1 MEAGL
6 FRWIPMRQSR
16 PTAGRWTGPTSRFAG
31 PKAFRTS
38 IISVRSMVDLRTEI
52 AGVRLRN
59 PTMLAS
65 GFLDETGGSMARVYA
80 AGAGAGVPKSIGA
93 PPRGG
98 DPNPPVDRP
107 PSGVFE

>member
-65 GFLDETGGSMARVYA
+65 GFLDETGGSMARVYE
-80 AGAGAGVPKSIGA
+80 AGAGGGVPENTGA
-93 PPRGG
+93 HPAEGDPDPPRGG
-98 DPNPPVDRP
+98 LH
-107 PSGVFE
+107 

>member
-65 GFLDETGGSMARVYA
+65 GFLDETGGSMARVYE
-80 AGAGAGVPKSIGA
+80 AGAGGGA
-93 PPRGG
+93 PKESWPPPPGG
-98 DPNPPVDRP
+98 HSAPPHAGP
-107 PSGVFE
+107 

>member
-1 MEAGL
+1 
-6 FRWIPMRQSR
+6 MRHSL
-16 PTAGRWTGPTSRFAG
+16 PAAGRWTGPTSRFAG

-65 GFLDETGGSMARVYA
+65 GFLDETGGSMARVYE
-80 AGAGAGVPKSIGA
+80 AGAG
-93 PPRGG
+93 GG
-98 DPNPPVDRP
+98 RPQSPRP
-107 PSGVFE
+107 PPGRGVSETPSSRVPARVVEW

>member
-1 MEAGL
+1 
-6 FRWIPMRQSR
+6 MRHSL
-16 PTAGRWTGPTSRFAG
+16 PAAGRWTGPTSRFAG

-65 GFLDETGGSMARVYA
+65 GFLDETGGSLARVYEGG
-80 AGAGAGVPKSIGA
+80 AGAGAQPGLRDPTPEGVTH
-93 PPRGG
+93 PPTVGVAVRVVFAVRLSVPGG
-98 DPNPPVDRP
+98 V
-107 PSGVFE
+107 

>member
-65 GFLDETGGSMARVYA
+65 GFLDETGGSIARVYEA
-80 AGAGAGVPKSIGA
+80 RAG
-93 PPRGG
+93 GG
-98 DPNPPVDRP
+98 GYERIRP
-107 PSGVFE
+107 PAPEGHSQPPDP

>member
-1 MEAGL
+1 
-6 FRWIPMRQSR
+6 MRHSL
-16 PTAGRWTGPTSRFAG
+16 PAAGRWTGPTSRFAG

-65 GFLDETGGSMARVYA
+65 GFLDETGGSMARVYE
-80 AGAGAGVPKSIGA
+80 AGAGAGRTQSRG
-93 PPRGG
+93 PPAARGRAH
-98 DPNPPVDRP
+98 PPYLRP
-107 PSGVFE
+107 PARLSDAARMPDPE

>member
-65 GFLDETGGSMARVYA
+65 GFLDETGGSRARAYKP
-80 AGAGAGVPKSIGA
+80 GAGAAVPAEPGRHARRGA
-93 PPRGG
+93 PHTAP
-98 DPNPPVDRP
+98 
-107 PSGVFE
+107 